1 MVGSGESHIQCC
13 VKVTMPKPSMK
24 PYTLSD
30 LESLPPLNLNAAGL
44 DIGASEIYACV
55 PSTRAE
61 QPVRSFATFTGE
73 LHALAQWLQDC
84 QIDTVVMESTGV
96 YWVPIYEILEAR
108 GLEVL
113 LVRPRDLKNVAARK
127 SDVSDCQWLQRLH
140 TYGLLRGSFRPPE
153 EIAALRSLVRHRDT
167 LTQDRSRQILHMQK
181 ALQLMNIQ
189 LSQVISDITGVT
201 GLKIIRAI
209 VAGERSP
216 QRLAQY
222 RDAACKRSQA
232 TLEQALTGH
241 YRSEHVFV
249 LKQALELYDFY
260 DCQIQQCD
268 QEIEQRYEQ
277 ATPSAPDG
285 HPPTTLAPHS
295 TRRKPRKNQAHF
307 DLSGGLY
314 RLVGVDLTRID
325 GFDALT
331 AQKVITEIGI
341 DMSKWPTVKHF
352 ASWLRLA
359 PNARQSGGK
368 VLSSRVPPSSN
379 RANLAFRLAAQSL
392 ARSHSALGA
401 FYRRMRANHGS
412 PKAIV
417 ATAHRLART
426 VYFML
431 KYREDYHDPGPDDYE
446 RRYRDRFLRRLQRNA
461 AELGYRLEPVLAG
474 QVS

>member
-1 MVGSGESHIQCC
+1 M
-13 VKVTMPKPSMK
+13 TKPLVK

-55 PSTRAE
+55 PGGRDE
-61 QPVRSFATFTGE
+61 QSVRSFPTFTSD
-73 LHALAQWLQDC
+73 LHALVQWLVAC
-84 QIDTVVMESTGV
+84 RIETVVMESTGV
-96 YWVPIYEILEAR
+96 YWVPIYEILEAQ
-108 GLEVL
+108 GMEVL

-167 LTQDRSRQILHMQK
+167 LTQDRARQILHMQK
-181 ALQLMNIQ
+181 ALQLMNLQ

-201 GLKIIRAI
+201 GMKIIRAI
-209 VAGERSP
+209 VAG
-216 QRLAQY
+216 QRNPHQLAQY
-222 RDAACKRSQA
+222 RDVACKNSEA
-232 TLEQALTGH
+232 TIEKALTGH

-249 LKQALELYDFY
+249 LRQALELYDFY
-260 DCQIQQCD
+260 DRQIQQCD
-268 QEIEQRYEQ
+268 LEIEQRYEQ
-277 ATPSAPDG
+277 ATPSDPDG
-285 HPPTTLAPHS
+285 HPPVRVPPRPG
-295 TRRKPRKNQAHF
+295 RRKPRKNQAHF
-307 DLSGGLY
+307 DLTGVLY

-325 GFDALT
+325 GFDALS

-359 PNARQSGGK
+359 PNSRQSGGRL
-368 VLSSRVPPSSN
+368 LSSHVPSTSN

-401 FYRRMRANHGS
+401 FYRRMRAKHG
-412 PKAIV
+412 PGKAIV
-417 ATAHRLART
+417 ATAHKLART

-431 KYREDYHDPGPDDYE
+431 KYRQDYHDPGPDDYE
-446 RRYRDRFLRRLQRNA
+446 QKHRDRLLRNLRRNA
-461 AELGYRLEPVLAG
+461 TLLGYRLEPVL
-474 QVS
+474 QTEVS

>member
-1 MVGSGESHIQCC
+1 MS
-13 VKVTMPKPSMK
+13 KPSIK

-44 DIGASEIYACV
+44 DIGASEIFACV
-55 PSTRAE
+55 PSSRDA
-61 QPVRSFATFTGE
+61 QPVRSFATFTTD
-73 LHALAQWLQDC
+73 LHALAQWLQAC
-84 QIDTVVMESTGV
+84 RIDTVVLESTGV
-96 YWVPIYEILEAR
+96 YWVPIYEILEAQ

-113 LVRPRDLKNVAARK
+113 LVRPRDLKHVAARK

-167 LTQDRSRQILHMQK
+167 LTQDRARQILHMQK
-181 ALQLMNIQ
+181 ALQLMNLQ

-209 VAGERSP
+209 VAGERNP
-216 QRLAQY
+216 QQLAQY
-222 RDAACKRSQA
+222 RDPACKRSQA
-232 TLEQALTGH
+232 TIEQALTGH

-249 LKQALELYDFY
+249 LRQALELYDFY
-260 DCQIQQCD
+260 DRQIQQCD
-268 QEIEQRYEQ
+268 QEIAQRYAQ
-277 ATPSAPDG
+277 ATPSVPDG
-285 HPPTTLAPHS
+285 HPPTTLPP
-295 TRRKPRKNQAHF
+295 TPQRRKPRKNQAHF
-307 DLSGGLY
+307 DLTGALY
-314 RLVGVDLTRID
+314 RMVGVDLTRID
-325 GFDALT
+325 GFDALS

-368 VLSSRVPPSSN
+368 VLSSHVPPSSN

-392 ARSHSALGA
+392 ARSQSALGA
-401 FYRRMRANHGS
+401 FYRRMRAKHG
-412 PKAIV
+412 PAKAIV
-417 ATAHRLART
+417 ATAHKLART

-431 KYREDYHDPGPDDYE
+431 KYRQDYHDPGPDDYE
-446 RRYRDRFLRRLQRNA
+446 RRYRDRLVRKLQRNA
-461 AELGYRLEPVLAG
+461 AQLGYRLEPALPAE
-474 QVS
+474 VS